1 MSTRQPTHVLLPG
14 SRGGVGRAPLRAWGQ
29 EVGGAAWD
37 PRELPEPVASPA
49 PDDDPFASLPPLL
62 LPLPLD
68 EVVASSPPSTPPDD
82 APELAPPPEAPELAP
97 PSPPLPPVPLPVVLV
112 PPHP

>member
-14 SRGGVGRAPLRAWGQ
+14 SQSGVGKAHIPASVHD
-29 EVGGAAWD
+29 VGGAASD
-37 PRELPEPVASPA
+37 PPELLEPVASPA